1 MSKTADLDRK
11 AREFA
16 DDISDLL
23 NRTIARGIR
32 LRFNMPSDKS
42 TEGWV
47 GYQTTRQRPR
57 SLVPIPITI
66 GRAPPRCYLL
76 ILHRVQMDPEGAHIA
91 TASSRVELH
100 LTEDLQ
106 TPIAR
111 YDYNREPVLND
122 RGIPYPDAHIHVH
135 GTGSAIDLLAEKA
148 QVRRRGDG
156 FHWPAGGRRFRP
168 TLEDIVE
175 FLIVEGL
182 VQYHPRWHQAVEEHR
197 ARWEETQLRAAIR
210 RNREIA
216 IDALNSV

>member
-1 MSKTADLDRK
+1 MSKTAELDRK

-23 NRTIARGIR
+23 DRTITRGIR
-32 LRFNMPSDKS
+32 LRFNMPPGGN

-47 GYQTTRQRPR
+47 GYQTTRQRPKT
-57 SLVPIPITI
+57 LVPIPITI
-66 GRAPPRCYLL
+66 SRAQPRCYLVV
-76 ILHRVQMDPEGAHIA
+76 LHRVQMDPEGAYIA

-106 TPIAR
+106 TPIVR

-122 RGIPYPDAHIHVH
+122 LGLPYPDAHIHVH
-135 GTGSAIDLLAEKA
+135 GTGSAVELLAKKA
-148 QVRRRGDG
+148 QVKRAGEG

-168 TLEDIVE
+168 TLEDLVE

-182 VQYHPRWHQAVEEHR
+182 VQHHPNWDQAVEEHR
-197 ARWEETQLRAAIR
+197 ARWEDTQLRAAIR

-216 IDALNSV
+216 IDALNSD